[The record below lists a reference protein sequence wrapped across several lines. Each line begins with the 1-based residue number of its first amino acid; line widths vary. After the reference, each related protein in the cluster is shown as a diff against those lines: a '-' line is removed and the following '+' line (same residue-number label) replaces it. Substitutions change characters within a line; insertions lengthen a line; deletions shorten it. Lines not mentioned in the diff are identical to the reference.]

1 VILLASFLAQ
11 SGAVFLAGLVSVA
24 SPCVLP
30 LVPVYLAAAT
40 TDHATHAHPSR
51 PSRAHRGSR
60 AARFVAGFS
69 VVFAGLGAFS
79 GAVASAVPAPS
90 QARIAGLVLCFIGLS
105 ALGLLPPISLGSLSR
120 STGRRGSPFFL
131 GVVFAVAATPC
142 TTAVLGLSLAA
153 AASSA
158 DATRGAF
165 LLACYG
171 AGLAAAFFAVGLG
184 LGRAAAVFCGLRSWY
199 WGVSKAAAGLTVAFG
214 VLFALG
220 QGWRFTVT
228 ASHVLHGL

>member
-40 TDHATHAHPSR
+40 TERATHTHPAKL
-51 PSRAHRGSR
+51 SRAQGSR
-60 AARFVAGFS
+60 AVRFVAGFS
-69 VVFAGLGAFS
+69 VVFASLGAFS

-90 QARIAGLVLCFIGLS
+90 QARIAGLLLCFIGLS

-120 STGRRGSPFFL
+120 TTGTRGSPFFL

-142 TTAVLGLSLAA
+142 TTAVLGFSLAA

-184 LGRAAAVFCGLRSWY
+184 LGSAAAVFRGLRSWY

-214 VLFALG
+214 VVFALG

-228 ASHVLHGL
+228 ASHVLDGL